1 MTDDTLAAGAN
12 LQQHVQ
18 AGSHPPGH
26 HPSVYW
32 DPALQQTEGMA
43 VYARYVRPGDLVFD
57 IGANIGQ
64 RTGWFLDLGCRV
76 VAVEPQANQLAFV
89 DGQAVRVNA
98 AVGAESGEAVFYLCE
113 HTNYLSTLSA
123 EYVEQVHSQPGIGG
137 KIYTETTTMVV
148 TMDELIDRYGLP
160 VFAKIDVEGG
170 ETGVLAGLSQP
181 LAALSF
187 EVHNFAPD
195 KTEACLARLA
205 ELGDYRYTY
214 SALESFVIEPWP
226 PRELAVFGDVY
237 AVLRPRG

>member
-1 MTDDTLAAGAN
+1 MNDDTLAAGAN

-43 VYARYVRPGDLVFD
+43 VYARYMRAGDLVFD

-76 VAVEPQANQLAFV
+76 VAVEPQQNQLEFV
-89 DGQAVRVNA
+89 DPAAVRVHA
-98 AVGAESGEAVFYLCE
+98 AVGAENGTATFYICE

-123 EYVEQVHSQPGIGG
+123 EYVEQVYAQPGIGG
-137 KIYTETTTMVV
+137 KIYTETTTAVV
-148 TMDELIDRYGLP
+148 TMDELIERHGLP
-160 VFAKIDVEGG
+160 VFAKIDVEGS
-170 ETGVLAGLSQP
+170 EAGVFAGLSQP

-187 EVHNFAPD
+187 EVHDFAPD
-195 KTEACLARLA
+195 KTDACLARLG

-214 SALESFVIEPWP
+214 SRLESFVLEPWP
-226 PRELAVFGDVY
+226 PRDLAVFGDIY
-237 AVLRPRG
+237 AVLVP